1 MKVKSISWARAA
13 TVVSMNSFDM
23 LNVFV
28 AGKGMG
34 GFLPLYSVT
43 VSLMGYVVS
52 FVLLIVEE

>member
-1 MKVKSISWARAA
+1 MKVKSISWARA
-13 TVVSMNSFDM
+13 VVSMNSFDM
-23 LNVFV
+23 LNLFV
-28 AGKGMG
+28 AGEVMG